1 MMAFSA
7 QRSESMS
14 SAHLTTA
21 VNKQLLRRVL
31 QLAQARRI
39 TASRDIVDV
48 HGALL
53 VATGVHLQVEHF
65 DALAGAKLKN
75 TIESSLRVEDPV
87 DTAIIVQTAR
97 RIIGTS
103 VPVSRI
109 LRAAGATSP
118 LELIESMTFGDPMRM
133 LLTLVDHDGPHALEH
148 AVSVCL
154 LSLGMAAT
162 LRLPVEEQKAAG
174 LAGLLHD
181 IGELYIAP
189 AWLEPGKRLAPHE
202 WAQLVIHPRLGQ
214 MLVGELADYPPSV
227 ARAIAEHHER
237 CDGTGY
243 PRQAPGKRIS
253 ATGQAVLVAEMIAGV
268 LGKDH
273 PLERAELALKIV
285 PGEHVRELVSAISG
299 ALRQE
304 ARQAP
309 AALEEIGGIE
319 GPQRLDRRIAAALD
333 LGEGLV
339 GGPGAKSPHSVD
351 LLGQMLKRIETIQRA
366 FISTGLSQDI
376 GLIDDGALMF
386 EKSVATREIQ
396 WRLRDIA
403 RDLALHSAGSP
414 DEKALFAGLIALL
427 DDDSDGPLAH
437 DPKGAPAPK
446 LAARSPAAFAGSLS
460 YAS

>member
-1 MMAFSA
+1 
-7 QRSESMS
+7 MS
-14 SAHLTTA
+14 SVRLATA
-21 VNKQLLRRVL
+21 VNKHLLRKL
-31 QLAQARRI
+31 AQLARTRRI
-39 TASRDIVDV
+39 TATQDIVDV
-48 HGALL
+48 HGAVL
-53 VATGVHLQVEHF
+53 AANGVHLQAEHF
-65 DALAGAKLKN
+65 DALAGSKLKK
-75 TIESSLRVEDPV
+75 TIESSLRVENAV
-87 DTAIIVQTAR
+87 DTDLVVQAAQ
-97 RIIGTS
+97 RIIDTS

-109 LRAAGATSP
+109 LRAAGATAP
-118 LELIESMTFGDPMRM
+118 LELLAAMTFNDPMRM
-133 LLTLVDHDGPHALEH
+133 LLTLVDHDSPHALEH
-148 AVSVCL
+148 AVSVSL
-154 LSLGMAAT
+154 LSLAMAAT
-162 LRLPVEEQKAAG
+162 LGLPAAEQRAAG

-202 WAQLVIHPRLGQ
+202 WAQLVVHPRLGQ
-214 MLVGELADYPPSV
+214 MLVAELADYPPSV

-253 ATGQAVLVAEMIAGV
+253 AAGQAVLVAEMIAGV

-285 PGEHVRELVSAISG
+285 PGEHARELVSAISG

-304 ARQAP
+304 VRHAP
-309 AALEEIGGIE
+309 AAQEEIKGVE
-319 GPQRLDRRIAAALD
+319 GPQRLHRRIAAALD
-333 LGEGLV
+333 LGEEVLA
-339 GGPGAKSPHSVD
+339 GPGAKSPHSVD
-351 LLGQMLKRIETIQRA
+351 MLGQMLARLETIQRA
-366 FISTGLSQDI
+366 FISTGLSHDI
-376 GLIDDGALMF
+376 GLIFDGVMLF

-414 DEKALFAGLIALL
+414 DEKALFAGLIGLL

-437 DPKGAPAPK
+437 EAKDAPAPK
-446 LAARSPAAFAGSLS
+446 LAARLPASFAGSLS